1 MTVTVYTQPA
11 CQPCL
16 ATKRLLNRNGTPFT
30 EVDLTTDPAA
40 RELVR
45 SLNHQTAPV
54 VIAGDAHWSG
64 YRPDQ
69 INALTKE
76 N

>member
-1 MTVTVYTQPA
+1 MSVTVYTQPA

-16 ATKRLLNRNGTPFT
+16 ATKRLLTKRGVEFT
-30 EVDLTTDPAA
+30 EIDVTQDAEA

-45 SLNHQTAPV
+45 SLGYLEAPV
-54 VIAGDAHWSG
+54 VIAGDTHWSG

-69 INALTKE
+69 IHALTKE

>member
-11 CQPCL
+11 CMPCL
-16 ATKRLLNRNGTPFT
+16 ATKRLLNRQGIPFT
-30 EVDLTTDPAA
+30 EIDLTTDPTAL
-40 RELVR
+40 ELVR
-45 SLNHQTAPV
+45 SLNHQSAPV
-54 VIAGDAHWSG
+54 VIAGDTHWSG

-69 INALTKE
+69 IHALTKE